1 MQTPLKDKTS
11 KPAKIVLVVGIL
23 LIIAVSLTLL
33 FWDSSPP
40 PSRPKP
46 IPAPAVPIVKSE
58 AETTSAKTPA
68 TPTAATENSPNIY
81 LTSTET
87 LKQLTELQSAL
98 EVQKLL
104 VALEEQNAKLKKLQE
119 EPAPEAL
126 PQIVAL
132 PPAAPA
138 LLEAQAPPPAG
149 QARVISIQGLD
160 GNVAATVETALGLR
174 ILKVGD
180 RYGEGR
186 VERISALGV
195 QIREGE
201 NTHIISVEE

>member
-11 KPAKIVLVVGIL
+11 KPAKIVLAVGII

-33 FWDSSPP
+33 FWDNAP
-40 PSRPKP
+40 PSRPKSL
-46 IPAPAVPIVKSE
+46 PAPIVKSE
-58 AETTSAKTPA
+58 VVAETPA
-68 TPTAATENSPNIY
+68 PVPPTAATENSPDIY
-81 LTSTET
+81 LTSPET
-87 LKQLTELQSAL
+87 LQQLTELQSAL

-126 PQIVAL
+126 PQIVAM
-132 PPAAPA
+132 PSAAPA

-180 RYGEGR
+180 RFGEGR

>member
-11 KPAKIVLVVGIL
+11 KPAKIVLVVGII
-23 LIIAVSLTLL
+23 LIIAVSLMLL
-33 FWDSSPP
+33 FWDNSP
-40 PSRPKP
+40 PSRPK
-46 IPAPAVPIVKSE
+46 ALSVPSASVVKSE
-58 AETTSAKTPA
+58 AEAEAKPADAPATPA
-68 TPTAATENSPNIY
+68 TENVPDVY
-81 LTSTET
+81 LTSPET

-126 PQIVAL
+126 PQIVAV
-132 PPAAPA
+132 PPAVPA
-138 LLEAQAPPPAG
+138 LLEPQSPLATN
-149 QARVISIQGLD
+149 QARVISIQGMD

-174 ILKVGD
+174 VLKVGD

-195 QIREGE
+195 QIKEGE
-201 NTHIISVEE
+201 NTHILSVEE

>member
-11 KPAKIVLVVGIL
+11 KPAKIVLVVGII
-23 LIIAVSLTLL
+23 LIIAVSLMLL
-33 FWDSSPP
+33 FWDNSQ
-40 PSRPKP
+40 PSRPKAL
-46 IPAPAVPIVKSE
+46 PAPSASVVKSE
-58 AETTSAKTPA
+58 AEAEAKPADAPATPA
-68 TPTAATENSPNIY
+68 TENVPDVH
-81 LTSTET
+81 LTSPET

-126 PQIVAL
+126 PQIVAV
-132 PPAAPA
+132 PPAVPA
-138 LLEAQAPPPAG
+138 LLEPQSPLATN
-149 QARVISIQGLD
+149 QARVISIQGMD

-174 ILKVGD
+174 VLKVGD

-195 QIREGE
+195 QIKEGE
-201 NTHIISVEE
+201 NTHILSVEE

>member
-11 KPAKIVLVVGIL
+11 KPAKIVLVVGIV
-23 LIIAVSLTLL
+23 LIIVVSLMLL
-33 FWDSSPP
+33 FWDNSP
-40 PSRPKP
+40 PSRPK
-46 IPAPAVPIVKSE
+46 ALSVPSASVVKSE
-58 AETTSAKTPA
+58 AEAEAKPADAPATPA
-68 TPTAATENSPNIY
+68 TENVPDVY
-81 LTSTET
+81 LTSPET

-126 PQIVAL
+126 PQIVAV
-132 PPAAPA
+132 PPAVPA
-138 LLEAQAPPPAG
+138 LLEPQSPLATN
-149 QARVISIQGLD
+149 QARVISIQGMD

-174 ILKVGD
+174 VLKVGD

-195 QIREGE
+195 QIKEGE
-201 NTHIISVEE
+201 NTHILSVEE

>member
-11 KPAKIVLVVGIL
+11 KPAKIVLAVGIL
-23 LIIAVSLTLL
+23 LIIAISLTLL
-33 FWDSSPP
+33 FWDNVP
-40 PSRPKP
+40 PSRPKTL
-46 IPAPAVPIVKSE
+46 PAPSAPIVKSE
-58 AETTSAKTPA
+58 AETKPANIPA
-68 TPTAATENSPNIY
+68 TPAAATENSPNIY
-81 LTSTET
+81 LTSPET
-87 LKQLTELQSAL
+87 LQQLTELQSAL

-126 PQIVAL
+126 PQIVAMPSVEVL
-132 PPAAPA
+132 PAQSPPAAN
-138 LLEAQAPPPAG
+138 

-174 ILKVGD
+174 VLKVGD

-195 QIREGE
+195 QIKEGE

>member
-1 MQTPLKDKTS
+1 MGQLAAAPPQGAPRAGRKKRSCANLEEAEA
-11 KPAKIVLVVGIL
+11 KPA
-23 LIIAVSLTLL
+23 
-33 FWDSSPP
+33 D
-40 PSRPKP
+40 
-46 IPAPAVPIVKSE
+46 APA
-58 AETTSAKTPA
+58 TPA
-68 TPTAATENSPNIY
+68 TENVPDVY
-81 LTSTET
+81 LTSPET

-126 PQIVAL
+126 PQIVAV
-132 PPAAPA
+132 PPAVPA
-138 LLEAQAPPPAG
+138 LLEPQSPLATN
-149 QARVISIQGLD
+149 QARVISIQGMD

-174 ILKVGD
+174 VLKVGD

-195 QIREGE
+195 QIKEGE
-201 NTHIISVEE
+201 NTHILSVEE